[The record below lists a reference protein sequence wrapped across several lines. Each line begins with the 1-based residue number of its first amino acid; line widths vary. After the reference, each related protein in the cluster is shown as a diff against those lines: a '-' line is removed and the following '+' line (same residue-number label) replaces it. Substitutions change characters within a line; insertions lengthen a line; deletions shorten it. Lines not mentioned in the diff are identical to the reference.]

1 MWAQDPQEVANT
13 PPTWDC
19 PGPPAQLPS
28 SLDLA
33 LQHLLSAPDPEEPLN
48 KHVLQH
54 QLGLTVILFYLLCR
68 QNTVETPVGVKTGEV
83 S

>member
-1 MWAQDPQEVANT
+1 MGVTGENVDLSWLL
-13 PPTWDC
+13 
-19 PGPPAQLPS
+19 GFPS